1 MKKIWTIKSS
11 PSVASSR
18 APPTSENSPKLL
30 HFRSTQ
36 FVRHQYLHQFSSG
49 RWATDLEKRM
59 MCAIPMQ
66 ERNMIFCSLLSP
78 PRKYEKSWWLLG
90 ATGLISAERQHESS
104 GLPLHPH
111 LKPPWQYP
119 NQSLEQHPLLYF
131 CMVTCSQ
138 LPPIPHGLKW
148 PLYVPWSCR
157 WYPHTL
163 TGGMEET
170 FFSI

>member
-1 MKKIWTIKSS
+1 MKKMWTIKSS

-59 MCAIPMQ
+59 MCTITMQ

-78 PRKYEKSWWLLG
+78 PRKYEKSWWLLE
-90 ATGLISAERQHESS
+90 AMGLISAERQHESS

-111 LKPPWQYP
+111 LKPLSNTKPILGAA
-119 NQSLEQHPLLYF
+119 SFALLLYGN
-131 CMVTCSQ
+131 MQSTLPSSTWLKTTSLCSMI
-138 LPPIPHGLKW
+138 L
-148 PLYVPWSCR
+148 
-157 WYPHTL
+157 
-163 TGGMEET
+163 
-170 FFSI
+170 